1 MNSEQLS
8 IINYQSRGEENLI
21 SCSLI
26 TVLIVEDSLSELE
39 LMSHYLDN
47 GDYKIVK
54 STSAKQAFDIAL
66 KDNIDV
72 IVTDVV
78 MPEMSGFELCRLLKK
93 NPVTQ
98 KLPIILCT
106 SKNLELDK
114 LWGMKQGAS
123 AYLTKPYNREQLL
136 NTIQSVFA

>member
-1 MNSEQLS
+1 M
-8 IINYQSRGEENLI
+8 I

-39 LMSHYLDN
+39 LMSLYLDN

-54 STSAKQAFDIAL
+54 STNAKQAFDIAL
-66 KDNIDV
+66 KDKIDV

-78 MPEMSGFELCRLLKK
+78 MPGMSGFELCRLLKN

-98 KLPIILCT
+98 NLPIIICT
-106 SKNLELDK
+106 SKNLEIDK

-123 AYLTKPYNREQLL
+123 AYLTKPLSREQLL

>member
-1 MNSEQLS
+1 M
-8 IINYQSRGEENLI
+8 I
-21 SCSLI
+21 SCCLI
-26 TVLIVEDSLSELE
+26 TVLIVEDSPSQLE

-54 STSAKQAFDIAL
+54 STSAKEAFDIAL

-78 MPEMSGFELCRLLKK
+78 MPGMSGFELCRLLKK

-98 KLPIILCT
+98 KLPVILCT
-106 SKNLELDK
+106 SKSLEIDK
-114 LWGMKQGAS
+114 LWGIRQGAN
-123 AYLTKPYNREQLL
+123 AYLTKPLNREQLL
-136 NTIQSVFA
+136 NTIRVVFA

>member
-1 MNSEQLS
+1 M
-8 IINYQSRGEENLI
+8 I
-21 SCSLI
+21 SCSLV

-54 STSAKQAFDIAL
+54 STGAKQAFDIAL

-72 IVTDVV
+72 IITDVV

-93 NPVTQ
+93 NQVTQ

-106 SKNLELDK
+106 SKNLEIDK
-114 LWGMKQGAS
+114 IWGMKQGAS
-123 AYLTKPYNREQLL
+123 AYLTKPYNREQLV

>member
-1 MNSEQLS
+1 M
-8 IINYQSRGEENLI
+8 I

-54 STSAKQAFDIAL
+54 STSAREAFDIAL
-66 KDNIDV
+66 KNNIDA

-98 KLPIILCT
+98 KIPIIICT
-106 SKNLELDK
+106 SKNQEIDK
-114 LWGMKQGAS
+114 FWGIRQGAS
-123 AYLTKPYNREQLL
+123 AYLTKPYTREQLL

>member
-1 MNSEQLS
+1 M
-8 IINYQSRGEENLI
+8 II
-21 SCSLI
+21 CSLI

-54 STSAKQAFDIAL
+54 STGAKEAFDIAL
-66 KDNIDV
+66 KDSIDV
-72 IVTDVV
+72 IVSDVV
-78 MPEMSGFELCRLLKK
+78 MPEMSGFELCRQLKR

-106 SKNLELDK
+106 SKNQEIDK
-114 LWGMKQGAS
+114 LWGMKQGAN
-123 AYLTKPYNREQLL
+123 AYLTKPYTREQLIE
-136 NTIQSVFA
+136 TIQSVFA

>member
-1 MNSEQLS
+1 M
-8 IINYQSRGEENLI
+8 

-47 GDYKIVK
+47 GDYNIVK
-54 STSAKQAFDIAL
+54 STNAKQAFDIAL
-66 KDNIDV
+66 KEKIDV
-72 IVTDVV
+72 VVTDVV
-78 MPEMSGFELCRLLKK
+78 MPEISGFELCRLLKN

-98 KLPIILCT
+98 NLPIIICT
-106 SKNLELDK
+106 SKNLEIDK

-123 AYLTKPYNREQLL
+123 AYLTKPLSREQLL

>member
-1 MNSEQLS
+1 M
-8 IINYQSRGEENLI
+8 

-47 GDYKIVK
+47 GDYTIVK

-78 MPEMSGFELCRLLKK
+78 MPEMSGFELCRLLKR

-98 KLPIILCT
+98 KLPIILCS

-123 AYLTKPYNREQLL
+123 AYLTKPYSREQLL

>member
-1 MNSEQLS
+1 
-8 IINYQSRGEENLI
+8 LI
-21 SCSLI
+21 SCSLV

-39 LMSHYLDN
+39 LMSYYLDN

-54 STSAKQAFDIAL
+54 STGAKEAFEIAL
-66 KDNIDV
+66 KNNIDV
-72 IVTDVV
+72 IVSDVV

-93 NPVTQ
+93 NSITQ

-106 SKNLELDK
+106 SKNQEIDK
-114 LWGMKQGAS
+114 LWGIKQGAS
-123 AYLTKPYNREQLL
+123 AYLTKPYTREQLL

>member
-1 MNSEQLS
+1 M
-8 IINYQSRGEENLI
+8 II
-21 SCSLI
+21 CSLI

-54 STSAKQAFDIAL
+54 STGAKEAFDIAL
-66 KDNIDV
+66 KDSIDV
-72 IVTDVV
+72 IVSDVV
-78 MPEMSGFELCRLLKK
+78 MPEMSGFELCRQLKR

-106 SKNLELDK
+106 SKNQEIDK

-123 AYLTKPYNREQLL
+123 AYLTKPYTREQLIE
-136 NTIQSVFA
+136 TIQSVFA

>member
-1 MNSEQLS
+1 M
-8 IINYQSRGEENLI
+8 

-54 STSAKQAFDIAL
+54 STGAKEAFDIAL

-72 IVTDVV
+72 IISDVV
-78 MPEMSGFELCRLLKK
+78 MPEMSGFELCRRLKK
-93 NPVTQ
+93 NSVTQ

-106 SKNLELDK
+106 SKNQEIDK

-123 AYLTKPYNREQLL
+123 AYLTKPYTREQLL
-136 NTIQSVFA
+136 TTIQSVFS

>member
-1 MNSEQLS
+1 
-8 IINYQSRGEENLI
+8 LI
-21 SCSLI
+21 SCALI

-39 LMSHYLDN
+39 LMSHYLNN

-54 STSAKQAFDIAL
+54 SRSAKQAFDIAL
-66 KDNIDV
+66 KDNIDA

-78 MPEMSGFELCRLLKK
+78 MPEMSGFELCRLLKR

-98 KLPIILCT
+98 KLPVIICT
-106 SKNLELDK
+106 SKNLEIDK

-123 AYLTKPYNREQLL
+123 AYLTKPLNRELLL

>member
-1 MNSEQLS
+1 
-8 IINYQSRGEENLI
+8 
-21 SCSLI
+21 
-26 TVLIVEDSLSELE
+26 
-39 LMSHYLDN
+39 MSHYLDN

-54 STSAKQAFDIAL
+54 STGAKQAFDIAL

-72 IVTDVV
+72 IITDVV

-93 NPVTQ
+93 NQVTQ

-106 SKNLELDK
+106 SKNLEIDK
-114 LWGMKQGAS
+114 IWGMKQGAS
-123 AYLTKPYNREQLL
+123 AYLTKPYNREQLV

>member
-1 MNSEQLS
+1 M
-8 IINYQSRGEENLI
+8 

-54 STSAKQAFDIAL
+54 SNSAQQAFDIAL
-66 KDNIDV
+66 KNNIDV

-93 NPVTQ
+93 NPITQ
-98 KLPIILCT
+98 KIPIIICT
-106 SKNLELDK
+106 SKNQEIDK
-114 LWGMKQGAS
+114 FWGIRQGAS
-123 AYLTKPYNREQLL
+123 AYLTKPYTREQLL

>member
-1 MNSEQLS
+1 M
-8 IINYQSRGEENLI
+8 I

-39 LMSHYLDN
+39 LMSLYLDN

-54 STSAKQAFDIAL
+54 STNAKQAFDIAL
-66 KDNIDV
+66 KDKIDV

-78 MPEMSGFELCRLLKK
+78 MPGISGFELCRLLKN

-98 KLPIILCT
+98 NLPIIICT
-106 SKNLELDK
+106 SKNLEIDK

-123 AYLTKPYNREQLL
+123 AYLTKPLSREQLL